1 VNLGRDH
8 RVELDPFSGPLDLL
22 LWLIREEEVDIHDIP
37 IARILERYLA
47 MLQTLTTLDLDQAG
61 EFLVLAS
68 TLMEVKSRSLMPR
81 EELMEDD
88 ELDPRFELV
97 QKLLEYRKFKEV
109 SEELRRRAEHWSGR
123 CPPGPPPDV
132 PGIPPDEVPLAEVSI
147 FDLAFAFQR
156 VLAEVG
162 GRAPRSIVF
171 DDVPIEKHM
180 ESILAVVPEEG
191 PAPFRSLFPGD
202 ADRLRITG
210 LFLALLELIKQHLL
224 RATQVAP
231 FSEILITRREPE
243 PVPAGNPAPVAPSEG
258 VSDHPREAARDC
270 CSGSESVETPAPPL
284 QSAPADGTVSG

>member
-22 LWLIREEEVDIHDIP
+22 LWLIRQEEVDIHDIP

-47 MLQTLTTLDLDQAG
+47 MLQTLTVLDLDQAG

-68 TLMEVKSRSLMPR
+68 TLMEIKSRSLLPR
-81 EELMEDD
+81 EELIEDD

-109 SEELRRRAEHWSGR
+109 SEELRRRADQWSGR
-123 CPPGPPPDV
+123 FPPGPPPEM
-132 PGIPPDEVPLAEVSI
+132 PGTPPDEVPLGEVSI
-147 FDLAFAFQR
+147 FDLAFAFSR
-156 VLAEVG
+156 IVSEVG

-180 ESILAVVPEEG
+180 ESILSVVPVEG
-191 PAPFRSLFPGD
+191 PAPFRSLFPED

-210 LFLALLELIKQHLL
+210 LFLALLELLKQRRL
-224 RATQVAP
+224 RATQEAP
-231 FSEILITRREPE
+231 FAEILITRREPE
-243 PVPAGNPAPVAPSEG
+243 PG
-258 VSDHPREAARDC
+258 AAE
-270 CSGSESVETPAPPL
+270 SSESVAAPMAAETPSPPL
-284 QSAPADGTVSG
+284 QSGGTDGTVSG

>member
-1 VNLGRDH
+1 VNLGREH
-8 RVELDPFSGPLDLL
+8 RVELDPFSGPMDLL

-47 MLQTLTTLDLDQAG
+47 MLQTLSVLDLDQAG

-68 TLMEVKSRSLMPR
+68 TLMEIKSRRLLPR
-81 EELMEDD
+81 EELLEDE

-109 SEELRRRAEHWSGR
+109 SEELRRRADHWAGR
-123 CPPGPPPDV
+123 FPPGPAPDV
-132 PGIPPDEVPLAEVSI
+132 PGLPPDEVPLAEVSI

-156 VLAEVG
+156 VLDEVG

-180 ESILAVVPEEG
+180 ESILSVVPEAG
-191 PAPFRSLFPGD
+191 PAPFRSLFPED

-210 LFLALLELIKQHLL
+210 LFLALLELLRQRRL
-224 RATQVAP
+224 RATQAAP
-231 FSEILITRREPE
+231 FAEILITRREPD
-243 PVPAGNPAPVAPSEG
+243 PAPAEPDPAPAPG
-258 VSDHPREAARDC
+258 P
-270 CSGSESVETPAPPL
+270 ETPAPPL
-284 QSAPADGTVSG
+284 QSAGADGTVSG